1 MSDSSNRDDSASDG
15 HRRPVL
21 VYDGDCGFCSWS
33 VERARELLPAV
44 PEVRDGRR
52 VPLDDLYL
60 ELLDVDEAVWVVCEE
75 QGMLRHYR
83 GADAVFE
90 VLRRQPVF
98 ALRFIGNLAT
108 VPGIAESTRIAYAI
122 VKRNRHLL
130 PGGSTSCA
138 LPHAA

>member
-1 MSDSSNRDDSASDG
+1 MSDSWNLDDTAGNG

-33 VERARELLPAV
+33 VERAREVLPAL

-52 VPLDDLYL
+52 TAIDDLYL
-60 ELLDVDEAVWVVCEE
+60 DPLDVDEAVWVVREE
-75 QGMLRHYR
+75 NGVLRQYR

-90 VLRRQPVF
+90 VLRRQPAFVW
-98 ALRFIGNLAT
+98 RFIGNLAT
-108 VPGIAESTRIAYAI
+108 VPGIAGSTRVAYEI
-122 VKRNRHLL
+122 VKRNRHRL
-130 PGGSTSCA
+130 PGGTTSCA